1 MTQSI
6 ATYATIIGF
15 LICIGAALYLTL
27 YAKSEEP
34 DAYLE
39 GPQWVGKRTLR
50 MSGYYSKL
58 AFIRQI
64 SRWPFRTD

>member
-6 ATYATIIGF
+6 ATYAIIIGF

-34 DAYLE
+34 DA
-39 GPQWVGKRTLR
+39 
-50 MSGYYSKL
+50 
-58 AFIRQI
+58 
-64 SRWPFRTD
+64 